1 MTRIISGVPPEL
13 SAPDPAQPRDI
24 GAAPAPRI
32 GARRRWLELLLLTA
46 ALAVWFGYK
55 LGDRDLWSPDEGRY
69 AEIPR
74 EMLATGDFLTP
85 RLNGVKY
92 FEKPPLVYWL
102 EAGAIKV
109 FGLNEWALRLWP
121 ALFALFGCLAVY
133 FVANAFYG
141 RPAGLLAAGV
151 LATSPLYDFMG
162 SILTL
167 DMPLT
172 GELSVAMCAFLAGI
186 RAPPG
191 AARRL
196 LFYAF
201 YVFAAF
207 AVLTKGLVG
216 LAIPAM
222 VIGAWVVVLNR
233 WRLLREIYLP
243 TGLAIFMAIAVPWHV
258 LVARANPEF
267 AWFYFVH
274 EHFERYLTTIHRRY
288 EPAWFF
294 VPVLLVG
301 MYPWTV
307 LLPSALRDVTH
318 GLWRRRA
325 ELDDIW
331 FLLFW
336 VALPFVFFSFSDS
349 KLIPYVLPVWPPLAL
364 LSGRWLTLVCHEQ
377 ARIGRAAFSVLL
389 ALGISLGAGLAFT
402 PQLLPGRPHVADI
415 STQLGLGLYIMAGGL
430 VLAGVLPFATRLT
443 GNRRRTVLA
452 LFAAAALLIAAF
464 DLNLSRLD
472 VGRSVKDLALVL
484 KSRLRPGDEV
494 MTYEMYYQDLPVY
507 LERRVTV
514 VNWKGELE
522 FGTTVEDTSA
532 WMIDTA
538 AFRRRWN
545 GPGTVYLLTSHS
557 NYDKLRADPP
567 GPMHLI
573 AQTQHAVLVVNRGAT
588 S

>member
-1 MTRIISGVPPEL
+1 MTRVISGIPPQR
-13 SAPDPAQPRDI
+13 SATDPAPLQAAGASSPPRV
-24 GAAPAPRI
+24 AT
-32 GARRRWLELLLLTA
+32 RRHWLEVLLLTL
-46 ALAVWFGYK
+46 ALAVWFGYE
-55 LGDRDLWSPDEGRY
+55 LGSRELWSPDEGRY

-102 EAGAIKV
+102 EAGAIKI

-133 FVANAFYG
+133 FVANGLYG
-141 RPAGLLAAGV
+141 RPAGLLSAGV

-162 SILTL
+162 DILTL

-172 GELSVAMCAFLAGI
+172 GELAVALCAFLAGI

-196 LFYAF
+196 LFYTFYAF
-201 YVFAAF
+201 TAF

-222 VIGAWVVVLNR
+222 VIGVWIVVLNR
-233 WRLLREIYLP
+233 WRVLREIHLP
-243 TGLAIFMAIAVPWHV
+243 TGLILFLAIAVPWHV

-274 EHFERYLTTIHRRY
+274 EHLERYLTTIHKRY

-294 VPVLLVG
+294 VPVLLAG
-301 MYPWTV
+301 LYPWTV
-307 LLPSALRDVTH
+307 FLPAAVREAAR
-318 GLWRRRA
+318 GLWHRRA
-325 ELDDIW
+325 ELGEVW
-331 FLLFW
+331 FLLLW
-336 VALPFVFFSFSDS
+336 ATLPFVFFSFSDS

-364 LSGRWLTLVCHEQ
+364 LLGRWLARVCREQ
-377 ARIGRAAFSVLL
+377 AALGRAEFVVLL
-389 ALGISLGAGLAFT
+389 LSGALLGAGLALA
-402 PQLLPGRPHVADI
+402 PRLLPNRPHVASI
-415 STQLGLGLYIMAGGL
+415 STQLGIGLYTIAGGL
-430 VLAGVLPFATRLT
+430 ALAGLLPLAVWW
-443 GNRRRTVLA
+443 RRNPRSVIAA
-452 LFAAAALLIAAF
+452 LFLGAALLITAF

-494 MTYEMYYQDLPVY
+494 MTYETYYQDLPVY

-522 FGTTVEDTSA
+522 FGSTVEDTRA

-545 GPGTVYLLTSHS
+545 GPGRVYLLTSHS
-557 NYDKLRADPP
+557 DYDKLLADPP

-573 AQTQHAVLVVNRGAT
+573 AQTQHAVLVVNRGAP